1 MAGSGPGHDE
11 IILCR
16 CPPKIEKRSAN
27 GYARGMDDAPPSG
40 GGVAREILVG
50 RARTLAPKF
59 RGRAQAAEQARR
71 VPPET
76 VADIVEAGVHR
87 TCQPRRFGG
96 YELDW
101 TALCET
107 IMTLAEGDASQAW
120 VANVYGEHNC
130 YVSLFPER
138 AQADVWGEAPDALV
152 SSSYAPT
159 GSAVEVEGG
168 YRLAGTWGFSSG
180 VHYAQWALLGAMAE
194 RGGARDDHLSLF
206 LVPAAERHIV
216 DDWETMGMAATGSCS
231 VRLEDVFVPGH
242 RALDERLVWR
252 GETPGG
258 RLHAGHVYRMPQ
270 RGVAQLAL
278 ASVPVGAAAGAV
290 RDFEERLASG
300 EAMGRPLKESQA
312 LQLRLADASA
322 GAEAARRMVLGTAG
336 RIMDKL
342 RDGGATD
349 NDDIACAM
357 RDGAYACTLARRAVD
372 TIFEAAG
379 GGGARTGSHLQRTLR
394 DVHAASNHIAL
405 GWDLAGSLFGR
416 IRLGLEA
423 PIV

>member
-1 MAGSGPGHDE
+1 MDNASPSGSG
-11 IILCR
+11 
-16 CPPKIEKRSAN
+16 AT
-27 GYARGMDDAPPSG
+27 
-40 GGVAREILVG
+40 REILVG
-50 RARTLAPKF
+50 RARLLAPKL
-59 RGRAQAAEQARR
+59 RDRAAAAESARR
-71 VPPET
+71 APPET
-76 VADIVEAGVHR
+76 VSDIIEAGIHR
-87 TCQPRRFGG
+87 ICQPRRFGG

-107 IMTLAEGDASQAW
+107 VMTLAEGDASQAW

-130 YVSLFPER
+130 YVSLFPEQ
-138 AQADVWGEAPDALV
+138 AQVDVWGEAPDALV

-159 GSAVEVEGG
+159 GSAIQVEGG
-168 YRLAGTWGFSSG
+168 YRLSGTWGFSSG
-180 VHYAQWALLGAMAE
+180 VHYAGWALLGAMAE
-194 RGGARDDHLSLF
+194 RDGARDDYLSLF
-206 LVPAAERHIV
+206 LVPAGERNVI

-231 VRLEDVFVPGH
+231 VQLEDVFVPDH

-252 GETPGG
+252 GETPGS

-290 RDFEERLASG
+290 RDFEKRLASG
-300 EAMGRPLKESQA
+300 KTMGRPLKESQA

-342 RDGGATD
+342 RDGEAAD

-357 RDGAYACTLARRAVD
+357 RDGAYACNLARQAVG
-372 TIFEAAG
+372 TLFEAAG
-379 GGGARTGSHLQRTLR
+379 GGGARTDNHLQRTLR

-416 IRLGLEA
+416 IRLGLEQ
-423 PIV
+423 PI